1 MPNQIV
7 RVPQLGG
14 TDAAYQISQPYDP
27 AKPTIVLIN
36 SFTTTSELFQAQ
48 FSDSRLTDIANLLA
62 IEPLGH
68 GQTRARRESWTY
80 WDSAEMNFQVMDA
93 LRISK
98 VFVLGTSQ
106 GGSIAARMAVLRPE
120 KIIGL
125 IPIGTSL
132 DSESERS
139 RQLGCWDA
147 PGVLQS
153 IIMRWTV
160 KNPTPDFEPDT
171 KYCDFL
177 IDTGFNDCSLQTREF
192 WRNSIKAN
200 YQGDAGRKR
209 IRMAAINLAEH
220 DGLHLRLPEVGCPVL
235 WMQGNQDA
243 VYSVENASQE
253 IQLFVNSPDAQLVV
267 VDGGAHLLNATHPG
281 EVNGALV
288 DFVKRQGL

>member
-106 GGSIAARMAVLRPE
+106 GGSIAARMAVLRSE
-120 KIIGL
+120 KVSTYTSTSSVIRL
-125 IPIGTSL
+125 ILTT
-132 DSESERS
+132 
-139 RQLGCWDA
+139 
-147 PGVLQS
+147 
-153 IIMRWTV
+153 M
-160 KNPTPDFEPDT
+160 K
-171 KYCDFL
+171 
-177 IDTGFNDCSLQTREF
+177 
-192 WRNSIKAN
+192 
-200 YQGDAGRKR
+200 
-209 IRMAAINLAEH
+209 
-220 DGLHLRLPEVGCPVL
+220 
-235 WMQGNQDA
+235 
-243 VYSVENASQE
+243 
-253 IQLFVNSPDAQLVV
+253 
-267 VDGGAHLLNATHPG
+267 
-281 EVNGALV
+281 
-288 DFVKRQGL
+288 

>member
-1 MPNQIV
+1 
-7 RVPQLGG
+7 
-14 TDAAYQISQPYDP
+14 
-27 AKPTIVLIN
+27 
-36 SFTTTSELFQAQ
+36 
-48 FSDSRLTDIANLLA
+48 
-62 IEPLGH
+62 
-68 GQTRARRESWTY
+68 
-80 WDSAEMNFQVMDA
+80 
-93 LRISK
+93 
-98 VFVLGTSQ
+98 
-106 GGSIAARMAVLRPE
+106 
-120 KIIGL
+120 
-125 IPIGTSL
+125 
-132 DSESERS
+132 
-139 RQLGCWDA
+139 
-147 PGVLQS
+147 
-153 IIMRWTV
+153 MRWTV

-235 WMQGNQDA
+235 WMQVSALARLSRFCFGSGVNVQLQGNQDA